1 MNPIKFLGLVAF
13 GYLGLIMVFG
23 PNNPKTDET
32 SPTVPPAVSRTVVL
46 HTLPDDLVEARDL
59 AIAEQMAMETSTT
72 STMPPETTTT
82 LVRIAEI
89 DPDTKCQEWLPLAV
103 KMGWPN
109 RTEVLQTLG
118 RVIWKESRCQAISVD
133 SEWFNGH
140 DYGLTQINQIHEEWL
155 SEMGW
160 TLDDMAVPSSNL
172 RFAYLLWQAGE
183 DAGRCGWKPWSISC

>member
-1 MNPIKFLGLVAF
+1 MNPFKFLALVALSYFTLVLIF
-13 GYLGLIMVFG
+13 GQSSESA
-23 PNNPKTDET
+23 PE
-32 SPTVPPAVSRTVVL
+32 PTVRIPQTIQIVPLTEKQIA
-46 HTLPDDLVEARDL
+46 DQEAL
-59 AIAEQMAMETSTT
+59 IAQMIAEENATIYDEPVET
-72 STMPPETTTT
+72 PTT
-82 LVRIAEI
+82 LVELARI

-103 KMGWPN
+103 EMGWPN

-118 RVIWKESRCQAISVD
+118 RVMWKESRCQAISAD

-172 RFAYLLWQAGE
+172 RFAFLLWNAREEAGK
-183 DAGRCGWKPWSISC
+183 CGWQPWSISC